1 MEVGTLRRSS
11 GSEAGTL
18 KAGIAW
24 RVSLKKTVLARKQV
38 NTYFAKTCHW
48 SINGRE
54 RQENIGGGGEIEKD
68 CLEPVPYSTVFKPA
82 GSEAGI
88 INEEQIIGPLPLRKK
103 LTHIV

>member
-1 MEVGTLRRSS
+1 MESFPQENRF
-11 GSEAGTL
+11 GSETSEYLLRKNMPLEYKWKGTP
-18 KAGIAW
+18 
-24 RVSLKKTVLARKQV
+24 RK
-38 NTYFAKTCHW
+38 Y
-48 SINGRE
+48 R
-54 RQENIGGGGEIEKD
+54 GGGEIEKD